1 MSPSASLSASGVN
14 ESQFSGVPR
23 GYQEQVSRLRNAQME
38 RNAIDDLIRRKMRG
52 EEYNRVKLAN
62 MKPPSFH
69 EPARRRLL
77 FYVDVNIT
85 PIK

>member
-1 MSPSASLSASGVN
+1 MNASSLTD
-14 ESQFSGVPR
+14 SQSQGVPK

-38 RNAIDDLIRRKMRG
+38 RDAIEDLQKRKMRG
-52 EEYNRVKLAN
+52 EEYDRVKLAK
-62 MKPPSFH
+62 MRPPNFH
-69 EPARRRLL
+69 EPARRKLL